1 MAITSLNEK
10 IESLKLLITNESKKS
25 KSKKTK
31 PPKKAPIPSIKNKS
45 SKIYNTEL
53 DTMNSSRMNSSFM
66 EDVGHS
72 VGAFFGRITKRFAEK
87 AEKKKNSVLA
97 GLND

>member
-1 MAITSLNEK
+1 MI
-10 IESLKLLITNESKKS
+10 
-25 KSKKTK
+25 
-31 PPKKAPIPSIKNKS
+31 
-45 SKIYNTEL
+45 
-53 DTMNSSRMNSSFM
+53 NSSRINSSFI

-87 AEKKKNSVLA
+87 AEKKNSVLA